1 MSVDHFSAVSGDYA
15 RFRPGYPEA
24 LFDWVAG
31 VCAEHGLAW
40 DVACGSGQA
49 TRALAARFRHVV
61 GTDASAAQL
70 QGAAAV
76 PNVEWRVATAERSG
90 FEDRSVDLITVAQAL
105 HWFDLEAFWSEC
117 RRVLRPGG
125 VVAVWCYGTAVL
137 QHEAANR
144 VFQNF
149 YHEVIGRFWPAGR
162 RMVEEGYAG
171 VAFPFQRVPSPSFS
185 MNAEWGVDEMAGYCA
200 SWSATKRCREETGV
214 DPIPALRKALK
225 RELLEVRVEIPWPL
239 VVHAGRLFHVEH

>member
-1 MSVDHFSAVSGDYA
+1 MSDDHFSAVSGDYA
-15 RFRPGYPEA
+15 RFRPGYPEE

-31 VCAEHGLAW
+31 LCAVRGLAW

-49 TRALAARFRHVV
+49 TRALAARFENVV

-70 QGAAAV
+70 EGAASV
-76 PNVEWRVATAERSG
+76 PNVEWRVAMAEQSG

-105 HWFDLEAFWSEC
+105 HWFDLEAFWREC
-117 RRVLRPGG
+117 RRVSTDRG

-162 RMVEEGYAG
+162 RMVEDGYDG
-171 VAFPFQRVPSPSFS
+171 VAFPFDPVPSPVFRMSARWD
-185 MNAEWGVDEMAGYCA
+185 AEELAGYCA
-200 SWSATKRCREETGV
+200 SWSATKRCREETRV
-214 DPIPALRKALK
+214 DPIPALREALEHAL
-225 RELLEVRVEIPWPL
+225 REERVEVQWPL
-239 VVHAGRLFHVEH
+239 AVHAGRLFHVEH